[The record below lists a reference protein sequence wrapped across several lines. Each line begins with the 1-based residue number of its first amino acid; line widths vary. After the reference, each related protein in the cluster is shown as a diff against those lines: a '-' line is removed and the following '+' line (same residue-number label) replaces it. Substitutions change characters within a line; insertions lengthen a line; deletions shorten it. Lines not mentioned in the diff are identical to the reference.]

1 MLTPFNAPQLPVQWY
16 ENNYLA
22 NINGD
27 KIGQALGITWL
38 RNSRLSPLY
47 HMSFLSFLQTLF
59 FMARNKHKINEKL
72 KMFGE
77 QKDLYGRFDITK

>member
-1 MLTPFNAPQLPVQWY
+1 MTPFNAPQLPVQWY
-16 ENNYLA
+16 EINYLA
-22 NINGD
+22 NVNGD
-27 KIGQALGITWL
+27 RIGQALGITWL

-59 FMARNKHKINEKL
+59 FMVRNKHKINEKL

-77 QKDLYGRFDITK
+77 QKDLYGRFDTTQ